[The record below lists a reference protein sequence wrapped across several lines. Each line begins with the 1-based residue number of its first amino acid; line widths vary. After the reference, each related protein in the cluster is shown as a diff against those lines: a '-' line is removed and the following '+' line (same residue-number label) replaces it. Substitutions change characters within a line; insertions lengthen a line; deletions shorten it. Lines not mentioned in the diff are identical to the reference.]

1 MLADKITEDD
11 EEDILAELDAIT
23 AEVVQLKVILLLI
36 IDLSQIEAK
45 IERLPDVPQTEMPA
59 FEEGSATESVKTGSP
74 EKAYEEEPQMLAA

>member
-36 IDLSQIEAK
+36 IDLS
-45 IERLPDVPQTEMPA
+45 
-59 FEEGSATESVKTGSP
+59 
-74 EKAYEEEPQMLAA
+74 